1 MKGISI
7 LPKLCLISC
16 IPLMAVQNPYFKHW
30 HGQGKRKIYETYSP
44 STFLVLHNGWQVQTK
59 ASVNLG
65 MRTNNGL
72 RGRQIKEK
80 RKVERE
86 TDGRSAPDRITSV
99 CSSMHGRS
107 IDDHHGWL
115 Y

>member
-1 MKGISI
+1 MGRKEENIRNI
-7 LPKLCLISC
+7 LTKYVHGSSKW
-16 IPLMAVQNPYFKHW
+16 MA
-30 HGQGKRKIYETYSP
+30 S
-44 STFLVLHNGWQVQTK
+44 SK

-86 TDGRSAPDRITSV
+86 TDGRSTADWITSV

-107 IDDHHGWL
+107 IDDHHDWL
-115 Y
+115 IINSRTEANSEWRNT